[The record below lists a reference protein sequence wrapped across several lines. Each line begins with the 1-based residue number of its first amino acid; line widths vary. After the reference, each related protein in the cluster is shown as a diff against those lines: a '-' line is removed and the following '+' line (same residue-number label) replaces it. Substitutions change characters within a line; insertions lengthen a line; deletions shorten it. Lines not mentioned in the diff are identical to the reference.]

1 MSYHGALHRLATPLL
16 HQCPTPQFAE
26 YQEEVPVHA
35 VPHAA
40 PLRKLLIA
48 AILALAATV
57 FTSPA
62 EASSCQTNLQGVVA
76 SGGAA
81 QGHPNACAPQV
92 GRPEGTGTGR
102 KVG

>member
-1 MSYHGALHRLATPLL
+1 M
-16 HQCPTPQFAE
+16 
-26 YQEEVPVHA
+26 HA